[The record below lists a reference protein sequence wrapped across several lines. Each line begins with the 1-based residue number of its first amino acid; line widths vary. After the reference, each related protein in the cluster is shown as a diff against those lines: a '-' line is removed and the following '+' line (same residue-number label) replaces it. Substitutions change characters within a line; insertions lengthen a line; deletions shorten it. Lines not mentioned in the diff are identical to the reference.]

1 MEISLSWDGRG
12 LPGRGVRGEIE
23 NVPDSTHPGC
33 RARGA
38 VTCPRR
44 CLGLV
49 GVHSGRVFFGHVS
62 RGLRRSIVAVS
73 VTGG

>member
-12 LPGRGVRGEIE
+12 LPGRGVSRARVARREIE

-38 VTCPRR
+38 VTCR
-44 CLGLV
+44 
-49 GVHSGRVFFGHVS
+49 GV
-62 RGLRRSIVAVS
+62 
-73 VTGG
+73 